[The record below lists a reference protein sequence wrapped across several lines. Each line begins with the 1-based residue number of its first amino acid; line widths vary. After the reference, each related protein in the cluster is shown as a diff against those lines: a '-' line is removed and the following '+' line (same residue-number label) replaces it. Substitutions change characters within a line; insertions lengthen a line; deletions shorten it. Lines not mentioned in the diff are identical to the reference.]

1 MIAVIQRAASAS
13 VVADGIPAGKC
24 GKGLFVLCGVVDGD
38 SEKDA
43 DILAAKVAKL
53 RIFTDANDKMNLSVT
68 DIGGSALVVSNFT
81 LGADVSHGNRPSFT
95 GAAAPAIAEPLYER
109 FCEQLTAAGVPV
121 EKGVFGA
128 DMQIELHADGPVTIL
143 MDSKIWKK

>member
-13 VVADGIPAGKC
+13 VVADGVPAGKC
-24 GKGLFVLCGVVDGD
+24 GKGLFILCGVVDGD
-38 SEKDA
+38 GEKDA
-43 DILAAKVAKL
+43 DILAENGAKL

-109 FCEQLTAAGVPV
+109 FCEQLQAAGVPV

-128 DMQIELHADGPVTIL
+128 DMQIDLVADGPVTIL

>member
-24 GKGLFVLCGVVDGD
+24 GKGLFILCGVVDGD
-38 SEKDA
+38 GVEDA

-109 FCEQLTAAGVPV
+109 FCEQLQAAGVPV

-128 DMQIELHADGPVTIL
+128 DMQIDLVADGPVTIL

>member
-24 GKGLFVLCGVVDGD
+24 GKGLFILCGVVDGD

-95 GAAAPAIAEPLYER
+95 GAAAPAVAEPLYER
-109 FCEQLTAAGVPV
+109 FCQQLQAAGVPV

>member
-13 VVADGIPAGKC
+13 VVADGVPAGKC

-38 SEKDA
+38 GVEDA

-109 FCEQLTAAGVPV
+109 FCEQLAAAGVLV
-121 EKGVFGA
+121 ERGVFGA
-128 DMQIELHADGPVTIL
+128 DMQIDLHADGPVTIL